1 MWIDVDTVSLLDQPI
16 AVLLRNGGDDVV
28 GELALPTACPT
39 VSDVALM
46 DQRGGVV
53 AAIIDVLNEW
63 VEAVGDANPV
73 FASLVIVSGLLA
85 AQRLGRCS

>member
-53 AAIIDVLNEW
+53 AAIIDVLRFGGDGG
-63 VEAVGDANPV
+63 GDA
-73 FASLVIVSGLLA
+73 LQMIVREIDA
-85 AQRLGRCS
+85 ETVRCTQRDT